1 MTKKLTALAALLLLA
16 VLLPGAAF
24 ALGAGEVADGVQKKY
39 SALND
44 LSASFNQESRV
55 VTLGRSRFK
64 EGTILF
70 KKPGRMRWDY
80 SPPDPQLIVSDG
92 ETLWYYRQEQK
103 QVFIRNL
110 GSVFAI
116 QTPLLFLFG
125 EGRLADQFLWEEKEL
140 TADGEGTYL
149 LEMTPRSETPDLV
162 SLALAVREGDFSI
175 AATVLTDAFGNVT
188 RLDFSEERENQGLE
202 EGPFTFEVPEGSE
215 VIRQ

>member
-1 MTKKLTALAALLLLA
+1 LPAALLVLA

-24 ALGAGEVADGVQKKY
+24 ALGAGEVAERVQKKY
-39 SALND
+39 AALND
-44 LSASFNQESRV
+44 LSASFSQESRV

-103 QVFIRNL
+103 QVFVRGL
-110 GSVFAI
+110 GSVFAS

-140 TADGEGTYL
+140 TADGEGMYL

-162 SLALAVREGDFSI
+162 ALTLAVRERDFSI

-188 RLDFSEERENQGLE
+188 RLDFSEEQENQGLE
-202 EGPFTFEVPEGSE
+202 EAPFTFKIPAGSE